1 MSIFTNKSIWK
12 KIAIA
17 LVIVIL
23 FEFMVTSP
31 VHAGD
36 GVEFAGKLM
45 SPILSLLVGLGD
57 GIMDIIGSSIMGANA
72 TLLHVDRSDSF
83 WDIFSTIIV
92 AVLAAAAAIAL
103 VVLTAGA
110 AAALLAAIGIT
121 ATVTVGLG
129 TVVTGITAGIV
140 AAVWYNDECLPDD
153 LYLPMYTYSAEEI
166 FKGNILF
173 FDVNFFSDGK
183 EIYAKTEDGTSI
195 KMSDYDNVAEAEEAI
210 KSHGKEAQ
218 YYYYLD
224 DNGDEVKTSNQNSAV
239 ILRETISS
247 WYNALRNICL
257 VLMLSVLVYIGIR
270 MLLSSVA
277 SDKAKYLTMLKD
289 WFIGLCLLF
298 LMHYIMA
305 FSVTLVEKLTD
316 VVKTSVDEDAYMVV
330 LEADQDIKDAVDEVG
345 MGDTIQTDS
354 GDGKDYLYWPTNL
367 MGSLRSQ
374 LQMESYGAKYVGLC
388 ICFLMLCLFTLYFT
402 IVYLKRLLYMAFLTL
417 IAPLVA
423 LTYCIDKLN
432 DGQAQGFN
440 KWFKEY
446 IFNLLIQ
453 PIHLL
458 LYYILVTSAFELA
471 STNVI
476 YSIVAL
482 GFMIPA
488 EKLLRSLFGFEKA
501 HTPPALGPAGATM
514 LGSALTSLLHKKPGG
529 KGLGEGKGGSSK
541 GDDSDPGRVP
551 MPRESNPIDAFTNNT
566 EQSDRQSIDESEQTD
581 QQRMLDAYDDNYNT
595 NEWNAEERDA
605 MAREANDNP
614 GMQYS
619 NEDYENIAR
628 DALGDGATEEEV
640 QEYMKDNFGIDNNT
654 DSGQNETEGNPRT
667 TNESAEQSSV
677 KTPKFGAG
685 RRVKRALHANWA
697 AQKAAIRSTPRKLK
711 GKIEN
716 MHPIRMAGKLAAGA
730 ALGTAAGAVG
740 LAIGA
745 STGDLSNVAKIGG
758 GSIVAG
764 ASLGSR
770 MAGGIKSPMQDKK
783 IQEVRNDA
791 YNKGEYKQDAM
802 NDYVKDYRKDP
813 ALRNYFEQTFGAAE
827 AKEMLKKGGEV
838 EQYLYNDIK
847 DKKEM
852 KAMHQLQKK
861 GIVKNVD
868 QAIAV
873 AQLGQMVG
881 DTDHMTDKKE
891 REWKTTIAK
900 MAGKSNVKD
909 TTKFAEDRFKQ
920 IRKFNEFKK

>member
-1 MSIFTNKSIWK
+1 MKIFTNKSIWK
-12 KIAIA
+12 KIVIA
-17 LVIVIL
+17 LLIVLL
-23 FEFMVTSP
+23 FQTVVMQP

-72 TLLHVDRSDSF
+72 TLVHVDRNDSW
-83 WDIFSTIIV
+83 WDTLSTILVAIV
-92 AVLAAAAAIAL
+92 AAAAAIAL
-103 VVLTAGA
+103 IVLTAGA
-110 AAALLAAIGIT
+110 AAAALAAIGIT
-121 ATVTVGLG
+121 ATVTVGMG
-129 TVVTGITAGIV
+129 TVIAGITAGLV
-140 AAVWYNDECLPDD
+140 AGVWYSNEVLPDD

-173 FDVNFFSDGK
+173 FDVNFFTDGK
-183 EIYAKTEDGTSI
+183 EIYAKAEDGTSI
-195 KMSDYDNVAEAEEAI
+195 KMSDYENTAKAEEAI
-210 KSHGKEAQ
+210 KAHGKEAQ

-277 SDKAKYLTMLKD
+277 TDKAKYLTMLKD
-289 WFIGLCLLF
+289 WFVGLCLLF

-305 FSVTLVEKLTD
+305 FSVTLAEKLTD
-316 VVKTSVDEDAYMVV
+316 VVKTSVDEDAYMIVV
-330 LEADQDIKDAVDEVG
+330 EADQDIKDAVDDIG
-345 MGDTIQTDS
+345 MSDTIQTDS
-354 GDGKDYLYWPTNL
+354 GDGKEYLYWPTNL
-367 MGSLRSQ
+367 MGSLRVQ

-388 ICFLMLCLFTLYFT
+388 ICFLILCIFTLYFT
-402 IVYLKRLLYMAFLTL
+402 VIYLKRLLYMAFLTL

-453 PIHLL
+453 PMHLL
-458 LYYILVTSAFELA
+458 LFYILVTSAFELA

-514 LGSALTSLLHKKPGG
+514 AGTALSHLLHKGPKKGIGDG
-529 KGLGEGKGGSSK
+529 KNGGSS

-551 MPRESNPIDAFTNNT
+551 MPREANPIDAFTNNT
-566 EQSDRQSIDESEQTD
+566 EQADRQSIDETEQTN

-595 NEWNAEERDA
+595 NEYDMQERDA
-605 MAREANDNP
+605 MAREAYRNNNK
-614 GMQYS
+614 GMDPS
-619 NEDYENIAR
+619 S
-628 DALGDGATEEEV
+628 
-640 QEYMKDNFGIDNNT
+640 QEYADILRE
-654 DSGQNETEGNPRT
+654 SGYSEDEIRKMTAGENSEQGERETNPRI
-667 TNESAEQSSV
+667 EQEENQTRGQRIRG
-677 KTPKFGAG
+677 KIAGAGKNAG
-685 RRVKRALHANWA
+685 RRVKRTLHANWA

-711 GKIEN
+711 GKIAN
-716 MHPIRMAGKLAAGA
+716 AHPIRMAGKLAAGA

-758 GSIVAG
+758 GSVAAG

-783 IQEVRNDA
+783 IQEVRDDA

-813 ALRNYFEQTFGAAE
+813 AIRNYFEQTFGVAE

-852 KAMHQLQKK
+852 KAMHKLQKK

-868 QAIAV
+868 EAIAV
-873 AQLGQMVG
+873 SQLGSMIG
-881 DTDHMTDKKE
+881 SDTNNMTTKK
-891 REWKTTIAK
+891 RNEWKTRIGEMAK
-900 MAGKSNVKD
+900 NGGVKD
-909 TTKFAEDRFKQ
+909 TDTFAEKRLKEIDKLHD
-920 IRKFNEFKK
+920 FKK